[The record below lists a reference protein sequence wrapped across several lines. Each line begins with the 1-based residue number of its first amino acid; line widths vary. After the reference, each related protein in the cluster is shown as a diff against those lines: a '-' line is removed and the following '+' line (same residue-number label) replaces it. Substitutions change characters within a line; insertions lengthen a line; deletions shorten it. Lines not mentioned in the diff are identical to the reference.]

1 MNRARIATGLATA
14 AALALA
20 ATTLSAQAATAPAWR
35 IVSQRHF
42 GASAAYNGMD
52 SVVVTSRANA

>member
-1 MNRARIATGLATA
+1 MNRVRIVCTTGLATG

-20 ATTLSAQAATAPAWR
+20 ATTLTAQAASTPAWR

-42 GASAAYNGMD
+42 GASNAYNGLD
-52 SVVVTSRANA
+52 SAG